1 MPRQITISK
10 VEIVENHQP
19 VLKVVRQLYSL
30 QQDARM
36 HFPSDESKENDSD
49 QNDEFEV
56 DMIFDNAADDTDS
69 SAKSKNSL

>member
-1 MPRQITISK
+1 
-10 VEIVENHQP
+10 
-19 VLKVVRQLYSL
+19 
-30 QQDARM
+30 M